1 MVQNQPGVLQM
12 IRAPFL
18 SSILSPL
25 LAGTLLAVAVNQSF
39 SLLGF
44 VLVMVMGI
52 GLHAAT
58 NVYNDIYDTLQ
69 GTDRVNVHRNQFS
82 GGSGILI
89 RFPELQG
96 KMFFLARFSLVIALL
111 ATIGLMF
118 VIDRALWPFLWG
130 LYLLSAFFSKY
141 YTAAPFKLASRGFG
155 EVSVLFAFG
164 PMAVLVAAVS
174 QGVGLHPAVLVA
186 MPITGLSTLS
196 ILLLGQLIDLPAD
209 KETGKLGVAARAGTK
224 ATAYLFVLV
233 QFLLISNV
241 LVLGLGFMKS
251 SWPVLIS
258 LVPYAAMLPSI
269 AHLAI
274 QYHDNEDELKK
285 AAGKNVQLH
294 LAFSILLT
302 IGLGF
307 CLLT

>member
-1 MVQNQPGVLQM
+1 MVQNEPGVLQM

-18 SSILSPL
+18 SSIFSPL
-25 LAGTLLAVAVNQSF
+25 LAGTLLAVAINQSF

-44 VLVMVMGI
+44 LLVMLMGI

-69 GTDRVNVHRNQFS
+69 GTDRVNVHRNEFS
-82 GGSGILI
+82 GGSGILV
-89 RFPELQG
+89 RFPALQG
-96 KMFFLARFSLVIALL
+96 KMFFLARISLLIALV

-118 VIDRALWPFLWG
+118 VVDRALWPFLWG
-130 LYLLSAFFSKY
+130 LYLLSAFFSKF
-141 YTAAPFKLASRGFG
+141 YTAAPFKLASRGIG
-155 EVSVLFAFG
+155 EVSVWFAFG

-174 QGVGLHPAVLVA
+174 QSVGLHPAVLAA

-209 KETGKLGVAARAGTK
+209 KETGKLGVAARVGTK
-224 ATAYLFVLV
+224 FTAYLFVFVQLFLV
-233 QFLLISNV
+233 TNV
-241 LVLGLGFMKS
+241 LVLGLGFLKNG
-251 SWPVLIS
+251 WPVLIS
-258 LVPYAAMLPSI
+258 LVPYAVMLPSI
-269 AHLAI
+269 IRLVI
-274 QYHDNEDELKK
+274 QYHDNQNELKK

-302 IGLGF
+302 IGLGI